1 MSTNP
6 TSLRD
11 LVQIWRED
19 LEAHRGDLSSPGF
32 HAIALHRFGN
42 YRMNL
47 KRPWRA
53 PLTLTYNTLFTLV
66 RNVYGVEVPYS
77 AKIGRRVVLEH
88 AQCGIVVHG
97 STEIGDDCYLRQGCT
112 LGNRH
117 LDRPDE
123 APKIG
128 AGVNIGAGAKI
139 LGNVRIG
146 DGARIGVNAVVI
158 HDVPAGRTA
167 VAPEARLLD
176 VRPVVVADDAS
187 KEKSDANCLHDKS
200 VSGSIPHI
208 HPTRGE
214 RVAPSG
220 PSDPHLQRTPA

>member
-6 TSLRD
+6 KSLRD
-11 LVQIWRED
+11 LIQIWRED
-19 LEAHRGDLSSPGF
+19 LKAHRGDLSSPGF

-53 PLTLTYNTLFTLV
+53 PLTLTYNALFVLV

-88 AQCGIVVHG
+88 AQGGIVVHG
-97 STEIGDDCYLRQGCT
+97 DAEVGDDCYLRQGCT
-112 LGNRH
+112 IGNRY
-117 LDRPDE
+117 LDRAMD

-128 AGVNIGAGAKI
+128 DGVNIGAGAKV

-146 DGARIGVNAVVI
+146 ARASIGANAVVI
-158 HDVPAGRTA
+158 DDVPAGMTA
-167 VAPEARLLD
+167 IGPKAHLLKQ
-176 VRPVVVADDAS
+176 PAAS
-187 KEKSDANCLHDKS
+187 FLAS
-200 VSGSIPHI
+200 VEG
-208 HPTRGE
+208 T
-214 RVAPSG
+214 
-220 PSDPHLQRTPA
+220 DPDILYA